1 MLSDDTTIWSSLFS
15 ISLALLL
22 HNQFSVLLFF
32 ISGFCKGRALLF
44 PCDWVLDLH
53 LCSDYILVLADDS

>member
-1 MLSDDTTIWSSLFS
+1 MLSDDTTIWCSLFS

-22 HNQFSVLLFF
+22 HNQCSVLLFF

-53 LCSDYILVLADDS
+53 LCSDYILVVADDS